1 MTVAAPPEIPGA
13 RTTTGRIVSTLAQR
27 RVVLWTAFAV
37 VHLVVAWVALAG
49 PDQSLGDV
57 RTVYRSWMDDFVSG
71 GDRVGID
78 VAWVYPL
85 LAAVPMLIA
94 RLGGSTDYATVWLLV
109 VIALDAIAFAVLLR
123 RATRTTGTT
132 RTTRATTT
140 AAWWWLLFVIALGPI
155 AFGRIDA
162 VTVALAL
169 IGLLLVAERPVA
181 ASVVLTIAAWVKVWP
196 AALVAAAVLAS
207 RRGISI
213 VVVVAAAATTV
224 VVVAVSL
231 ALGSGSTVLGFVGQQ
246 AGRGLQIESPAATPW
261 LWRAAAKVAGTGV
274 YYDQQIL
281 TFQVQGDGVGLAARA
296 ATLVMALVV
305 GAVVLLGLRAR
316 LAGVAAPHLLGPLA
330 LALTTALIVTNK
342 VGSPQFVSWLAVPV
356 VVGLVT
362 SRSGGPSFRLAAGLA
377 VGIAALTQLIYPWF
391 YDDLLRV
398 EPWMLVVI
406 TLRNLGEIALL
417 VVACV
422 MLWRLGGVRRGPAA
436 DRMSA

>member
-1 MTVAAPPEIPGA
+1 MTVAAPPEIVAA
-13 RTTTGRIVSTLAQR
+13 RTPLGRRLVVVGR
-27 RVVLWTAFAV
+27 RREILWIAFAV
-37 VHLVVAWVALAG
+37 VHLVVAWIALVG

-57 RTVYRSWMDDFVSG
+57 RTVYRSWMDQAVSG

-85 LAAVPMLIA
+85 LAAVPMLVA
-94 RLGGSTDYATVWLLV
+94 RLGGAADYATVWLV
-109 VIALDAIAFAVLLR
+109 VVVALDAVAFAVITR
-123 RATRTTGTT
+123 RRTPS
-132 RTTRATTT
+132 TTT
-140 AAWWWLLFVIALGPI
+140 AAWWWLLFVAALGPI
-155 AFGRIDA
+155 ALGRIDA

-169 IGLLLVAERPVA
+169 IGVLLVAERPVA

-196 AALVAAAVLAS
+196 AALVGAAVLAS
-207 RRGISI
+207 RRWPAI
-213 VVVVAAAATTV
+213 VVAAVATTAA
-224 VVVAVSL
+224 VVAVSL
-231 ALGSGSTVLGFVGQQ
+231 ALGSGATVLGFIGQQ

-261 LWRAAAKVAGTGV
+261 LWRAAAGVTGTAV

-296 ATLVMALVV
+296 TTVVMAVVV
-305 GAVVLLGLRAR
+305 GGVVLLGLRAR
-316 LAGVAAPHLLGPLA
+316 LAGAAAPHLLGPLA

-356 VVGLVT
+356 VVGLVA
-362 SRSGGPSFRLAAGLA
+362 SRTGGPSFRVPAGLA
-377 VGIAALTQLIYPWF
+377 LGIAALTQLIYPWF

-406 TLRNLGEIALL
+406 TLRNLGEVVLL
-417 VVACV
+417 VVGCI

>member
-85 LAAVPMLIA
+85 LAALPMLVA

-123 RATRTTGTT
+123 RATRTTP
-132 RTTRATTT
+132 ATTT
-140 AAWWWLLFVIALGPI
+140 AAWWWLLFVVALGPI

-213 VVVVAAAATTV
+213 VVAAAATTV

-261 LWRAAAKVAGTGV
+261 LWRAAAGVAGTGV

-330 LALTTALIVTNK
+330 LALTTVLIVTNK

-362 SRSGGPSFRLAAGLA
+362 SRAGGPSFRLAAGLA

>member
-71 GDRVGID
+71 GERVGID

-109 VIALDAIAFAVLLR
+109 VIALDAIAFAVLTR
-123 RATRTTGTT
+123 RATP
-132 RTTRATTT
+132 ATTT

-207 RRGISI
+207 RRGIAI
-213 VVVVAAAATTV
+213 VVAAAATTV

-261 LWRAAAKVAGTGV
+261 LWRAAAGVAGTGV

-422 MLWRLGGVRRGPAA
+422 VLWRLGGVRRGPAA

>member
-1 MTVAAPPEIPGA
+1 MIVAAPPEIPGA
-13 RTTTGRIVSTLAQR
+13 RTTEGRRIAAVGER
-27 RVVLWTAFAV
+27 RAILWIAFAA
-37 VHLVVAWVALAG
+37 VHLVVAWIALVG

-57 RTVYRSWMDDFVSG
+57 RTVYRSWMDEALSG

-85 LAAVPMLIA
+85 LAAVPMLVA
-94 RLGGSTDYATVWLLV
+94 RLGGAADYATVWLVV
-109 VIALDAIAFAVLLR
+109 VIALDAVAFAVITR
-123 RATRTTGTT
+123 RRTPS
-132 RTTRATTT
+132 ATT
-140 AAWWWLLFVIALGPI
+140 AAWWWLLFIAALGPI
-155 AFGRIDA
+155 ALGRIDA

-169 IGLLLVAERPVA
+169 IGVLLVAERPVA

-196 AALVAAAVLAS
+196 AALVGAAVLAS
-207 RRGISI
+207 RRGVAI
-213 VVVVAAAATTV
+213 VVAAVATTAA
-224 VVVAVSL
+224 VVAVSL
-231 ALGSGSTVLGFVGQQ
+231 ALGSGATVLGFIGQQ
-246 AGRGLQIESPAATPW
+246 AGRGLQIESLAATPW
-261 LWRAAAKVAGTGV
+261 LWRAAAGAAGTAV

-296 ATLVMALVV
+296 TTVVMAVVV
-305 GAVVLLGLRAR
+305 GGVVMLGLRAR
-316 LAGVAAPHLLGPLA
+316 LAGAAAPHLLGPLG

-342 VGSPQFVSWLAVPV
+342 VGSPQFVSWLAVSV
-356 VVGLVT
+356 VVGLVA
-362 SRSGGPSFRLAAGLA
+362 SRTGGPSFRVSAGLA

-406 TLRNLGEIALL
+406 TLRNLGEVVLL

>member
-1 MTVAAPPEIPGA
+1 MTVAAPPELPGA
-13 RTTTGRIVSTLAQR
+13 RTTTRRVVSTLAQR
-27 RVVLWTAFAV
+27 RVLLWAAFAV

-85 LAAVPMLIA
+85 LAAVPMLVA

-123 RATRTTGTT
+123 RATRTT
-132 RTTRATTT
+132 RATPATT
-140 AAWWWLLFVIALGPI
+140 SAAWWWLLFVIALGPI

-207 RRGISI
+207 RRGIAI
-213 VVVVAAAATTV
+213 VVAAAATTV

-261 LWRAAAKVAGTGV
+261 LWRAAAGVAGTGV

-362 SRSGGPSFRLAAGLA
+362 SRAGGPSFRLAAGLA

>member
-1 MTVAAPPEIPGA
+1 MIVAAPPEIPGA
-13 RTTTGRIVSTLAQR
+13 RTTLGRRIAAVGER
-27 RVVLWTAFAV
+27 REILWVAFAA
-37 VHLVVAWVALAG
+37 VHLVVAWIALVG

-57 RTVYRSWMDDFVSG
+57 RTVYRSWMDEALSG

-85 LAAVPMLIA
+85 LAAVPMLVA
-94 RLGGSTDYATVWLLV
+94 RLGGAADYATVWLVV
-109 VIALDAIAFAVLLR
+109 VIALDAVAFAVITR
-123 RATRTTGTT
+123 RRTPSV
-132 RTTRATTT
+132 TT
-140 AAWWWLLFVIALGPI
+140 AAWWWLLFVAALGPI

-169 IGLLLVAERPVA
+169 IGVLLVAERPVA

-196 AALVAAAVLAS
+196 AALVGAAVLAS
-207 RRGISI
+207 RRGLAI
-213 VVVVAAAATTV
+213 VVAAVATTAA
-224 VVVAVSL
+224 VVAVSL
-231 ALGSGSTVLGFVGQQ
+231 ALGSGATVLGFIGQQ

-261 LWRAAAKVAGTGV
+261 LWRAAAGVAGTAV

-296 ATLVMALVV
+296 TTVVMAVVV
-305 GAVVLLGLRAR
+305 GGVVMLGLRAR
-316 LAGVAAPHLLGPLA
+316 LAEAAAPHLLGPLA

-356 VVGLVT
+356 VVGLVA
-362 SRSGGPSFRLAAGLA
+362 SRTGGPSFRVPAGLA

-406 TLRNLGEIALL
+406 TLRNLGEVVLL

>member
-123 RATRTTGTT
+123 RATRTT
-132 RTTRATTT
+132 RATTT

-213 VVVVAAAATTV
+213 VVAAAATTV

-261 LWRAAAKVAGTGV
+261 LWRAAAGVAGTGV

-362 SRSGGPSFRLAAGLA
+362 SRAGGPSFRLAAGLA

>member
-71 GDRVGID
+71 GERVGID

-123 RATRTTGTT
+123 RATGTTGTT
-132 RTTRATTT
+132 RATPATTT

-207 RRGISI
+207 RRGIAI
-213 VVVVAAAATTV
+213 VVAAAATTV

-231 ALGSGSTVLGFVGQQ
+231 ALGSGATVLGFVGQQ

-261 LWRAAAKVAGTGV
+261 LWRAAAGVAGTGV

-362 SRSGGPSFRLAAGLA
+362 SRAGGPSFRLAAGLA

>member
-27 RVVLWTAFAV
+27 RVLLWAAFAV
-37 VHLVVAWVALAG
+37 VHLMVAWVALAG

-71 GDRVGID
+71 GERVGID

-123 RATRTTGTT
+123 WAT

-213 VVVVAAAATTV
+213 VVAAAATTV

-261 LWRAAAKVAGTGV
+261 LWRAAAGVAGTGV

-362 SRSGGPSFRLAAGLA
+362 SRAGGPSFRLAAGLA

-422 MLWRLGGVRRGPAA
+422 VLWRLGGVRRGPAA

>member
-1 MTVAAPPEIPGA
+1 MIVAAPPEIPGA
-13 RTTTGRIVSTLAQR
+13 RTTLGRRIAAVGER
-27 RVVLWTAFAV
+27 REILWVAFAA
-37 VHLVVAWVALAG
+37 VHLVVAWIALVG

-57 RTVYRSWMDDFVSG
+57 RTVYRSWMDEALSG

-85 LAAVPMLIA
+85 LAAVPMLVA
-94 RLGGSTDYATVWLLV
+94 RLGGAADYATVWLVV
-109 VIALDAIAFAVLLR
+109 VIALDAVAFAVITR
-123 RATRTTGTT
+123 RRTPSV
-132 RTTRATTT
+132 TT
-140 AAWWWLLFVIALGPI
+140 AAWWWLLFVAALGPI
-155 AFGRIDA
+155 ALGRIDA

-169 IGLLLVAERPVA
+169 IGVLLVAERPVA

-196 AALVAAAVLAS
+196 AALVGAAVLAS
-207 RRGISI
+207 RRGLAI
-213 VVVVAAAATTV
+213 VVAAVATTAA
-224 VVVAVSL
+224 VVAVSL
-231 ALGSGSTVLGFVGQQ
+231 ALGSGATVLGFIGQQ

-261 LWRAAAKVAGTGV
+261 LWRAAAGVAGTAV

-296 ATLVMALVV
+296 TTVVMAVVV
-305 GAVVLLGLRAR
+305 GGVVMLGLRAR
-316 LAGVAAPHLLGPLA
+316 LAEAAAPHLLGPLA

-356 VVGLVT
+356 VVGLVA
-362 SRSGGPSFRLAAGLA
+362 SRTGGPSFRVPAGLA

-406 TLRNLGEIALL
+406 TLRNLGEVVLL

>member
-1 MTVAAPPEIPGA
+1 MTVAAPPELPGA
-13 RTTTGRIVSTLAQR
+13 RTTTRRVVSTLAQR
-27 RVVLWTAFAV
+27 RVLLWAAFVV

-71 GDRVGID
+71 GERVGID

-123 RATRTTGTT
+123 RAT

-207 RRGISI
+207 RRGIAI
-213 VVVVAAAATTV
+213 VVAAAATTV

-261 LWRAAAKVAGTGV
+261 LWRAAAGVAGTGV

-362 SRSGGPSFRLAAGLA
+362 SRAGGPSFRLAAGLA